1 MEIRNIHIVEVLYRH
16 INRAYRVIASP
27 SLTGRVGVGPLFG
40 LLLCLALLS
49 SCSDTFSSFF
59 GGEIEQ
65 GDEVVFNTLVP
76 DVKTSS
82 RSAMSEW
89 QEKVKAYKAVNRE
102 YTFNV
107 EMWKQGNGVATGTS
121 IYKPIS
127 TDENGEI
134 KYNADGT
141 LQAAE
146 GETPLY
152 WQDNVSKWGFKATTV
167 SSHDVEADQSDQ
179 EKWLFQDKLVG
190 YSYLPIWSGSD
201 DGGHETDNVNQINY
215 RTSKEWYVGNKAVAE
230 AASLMKEAD
239 YYKQIPLYLQHQ
251 RSWVTIILKAGE
263 GVTREALAFATS
275 EANIHTTI
283 YSYKEGA
290 STPFEIT
297 KAWSSEALINYDS
310 DKNGDAAT
318 GVSTTRYDAIVE
330 PHNFIAT
337 KESQEQD
344 IIARINVSN
353 QNFTFAAA
361 NDKNYNSFV
370 ADGGATEEVKKAM
383 QAYNLE
389 PGKHLTIT
397 ATLSRASRMVMIT
410 AWIED
415 WTETVTSTIC
425 DDYGQN
431 GDPILIQ
438 NEEQLIDFLTNTD
451 KNKPG
456 NVGLIVPNQLTLSS
470 DWDCTGG
477 GDAEKAYNLKATL
490 NLAGAKLNVSKQF
503 LNQIEGTGSLVNGEV
518 SVSDGFNGAA
528 AVASNNHGT
537 VERIR
542 ITTSGENTT
551 ARASKA
557 GVVVTNHG
565 TIYQCTSALPVYGTE
580 GFVGGIAATNLY
592 EAGTIPV
599 IDACTVTARVDGSA
613 DVTAGG
619 GIVGQAEGRVS
630 NNTFEYGMTLSQNGS
645 KFQNIIAAIGTSHD
659 GLTLHSNNSWPIDGN
674 YTITGSSVEIVNSY
688 LGQKYNA
695 VIDSQ
700 SELKTLLTSAYNQ
713 AGKTYRISGSFPV
726 NKDDGGTNWI
736 WGNDELNL
744 NYFKHDASSEGY
756 SHGNVKFKLD
766 GNDKTITL
774 TGSTNATMLFGTI
787 IGEVY
792 DLNLVLDKPM
802 HAARIMDKNHTD
814 VDTNTD
820 AIAALAYDVYG
831 TGKLSNITLKGSDDV
846 FIQSS
851 TPAGIAVWASEGGTL
866 VNCASNVKIRMEI
879 TSTGSEARRYAGGIV
894 ASAQKATISQC
905 KYYNNASNAITW
917 SDNNAKSSS
926 LYHYGGIVGGTSELA
941 DTEIKPLLVLNDCSS
956 WWTLPTFGELETIR
970 PTMGSLIGT
979 TRYHEGELVHS
990 AMAEGNAGNW
1000 WQGTV
1005 GAGRVVDGGTE
1016 LQAIGRKNSMAPT
1029 KPAGW

>member
-1 MEIRNIHIVEVLYRH
+1 
-16 INRAYRVIASP
+16 
-27 SLTGRVGVGPLFG
+27 
-40 LLLCLALLS
+40 
-49 SCSDTFSSFF
+49 
-59 GGEIEQ
+59 
-65 GDEVVFNTLVP
+65 
-76 DVKTSS
+76 
-82 RSAMSEW
+82 
-89 QEKVKAYKAVNRE
+89 
-102 YTFNV
+102 
-107 EMWKQGNGVATGTS
+107 
-121 IYKPIS
+121 
-127 TDENGEI
+127 
-134 KYNADGT
+134 
-141 LQAAE
+141 
-146 GETPLY
+146 
-152 WQDNVSKWGFKATTV
+152 
-167 SSHDVEADQSDQ
+167 
-179 EKWLFQDKLVG
+179 
-190 YSYLPIWSGSD
+190 
-201 DGGHETDNVNQINY
+201 
-215 RTSKEWYVGNKAVAE
+215 
-230 AASLMKEAD
+230 
-239 YYKQIPLYLQHQ
+239 
-251 RSWVTIILKAGE
+251 
-263 GVTREALAFATS
+263 
-275 EANIHTTI
+275 
-283 YSYKEGA
+283 
-290 STPFEIT
+290 
-297 KAWSSEALINYDS
+297 
-310 DKNGDAAT
+310 
-318 GVSTTRYDAIVE
+318 
-330 PHNFIAT
+330 
-337 KESQEQD
+337 
-344 IIARINVSN
+344 
-353 QNFTFAAA
+353 
-361 NDKNYNSFV
+361 
-370 ADGGATEEVKKAM
+370 VKKAM

-410 AWIED
+410 ARIED

-431 GDPILIQ
+431 GDPILIE
-438 NEEQLIDFLTNTD
+438 NETQLKDFLTNKD

-456 NVGLIVPNQLTLSS
+456 NVGLIVPNSLSLS
-470 DWDCTGG
+470 NEWDCSS
-477 GDAEKAYNLKATL
+477 YNLKATL
-490 NLAGAKLNVSKQF
+490 NLAGARLNVSKQF
-503 LNQIEGTGSLVNGEV
+503 LNKIEGTGSLVNGEV

-599 IDACTVTARVDGSA
+599 IDACTVTARVDGST

-630 NNTFEYGMTLSQNGS
+630 NNTFEYGMTLLQDHT
-645 KFQNIIAAIGTSHD
+645 KFQNIIAAVGENAS
-659 GLTLHSNNSWPIDGN
+659 GLTMHSNNSWPIVGD

-688 LGQKYNA
+688 VGQKYNA

-700 SELKTLLTSAYNQ
+700 TELKTLLTSTYNQ
-713 AGKTYRISGSFPV
+713 AGRTYRISGSFPV

-744 NYFKHDASSEGY
+744 NYFKPDAGGTYSS
-756 SHGNVKFKLD
+756 GNVRFKLD

-774 TGSTNATMLFGTI
+774 TGTTNATMLFGTI

-802 HAARIMDKNHTD
+802 VATRIMDKGHTD

-831 TGKLSNITLKGSDDV
+831 AGKLSNITLKGSGEV
-846 FIQSS
+846 YIQSS

-866 VNCASNVKIRMEI
+866 VNCASNVQIRMQL
-879 TSTGSEARRYAGGIV
+879 TTTGSEARHYAGGIV

-926 LYHYGGIVGGTSELA
+926 SYHYGGIVGGTSELA
-941 DTEIKPLLVLNDCSS
+941 DTDTKPLLVLNDCSS
-956 WWTLPTFGELETIR
+956 WWTLPTFSEDVTVR
-970 PTMGSLIGT
+970 PTVGSLIGT
-979 TRYHEGELVHS
+979 TRYHEGELVHT

-1005 GAGRVVDGGTE
+1005 GAGKLADGVTE

-1029 KPAGW
+1029 RPAGW

>member
-1 MEIRNIHIVEVLYRH
+1 MNNYFG
-16 INRAYRVIASP
+16 YTYK
-27 SLTGRVGVGPLFG
+27 SL
-40 LLLCLALLS
+40 LALVFLS
-49 SCSDTFSSFF
+49 VLAGCNDMVSSFF
-59 GGEIEQ
+59 EGGEIEE
-65 GDEVVFNTLVP
+65 GEAVAFTTMVP
-76 DVKTSS
+76 DADMYS
-82 RSAMSEW
+82 RSAQSEW
-89 QEKVKAYKAVNRE
+89 QEKMNAYKAVFRD
-102 YTFNV
+102 YTFNI
-107 EMWKQGNGVATGTS
+107 EMWKQGDDAATATSTYQPITTDKDGV
-121 IYKPIS
+121 K
-127 TDENGEI
+127 E
-134 KYNADGT
+134 YNKRGT
-141 LQAAE
+141 LQLAE
-146 GETPLY
+146 NEADLY
-152 WQDNVSKWGFKATTV
+152 WQDNVNNWGFKATTV
-167 SSHDVEADQSDQ
+167 SSTDIEADQSDQ
-179 EKWLFQDKLVG
+179 EKWLYQDKLVG
-190 YSYLPIWSGSD
+190 YSYLPIWNGD
-201 DGGHETDNVNQINY
+201 AETGKEQDNINNINY
-215 RTSKEWYVGNKAVAE
+215 RTSKQWYADNKKAKDL
-230 AASLMKEAD
+230 SGLMPESTEE
-239 YYKQIPLYLQHQ
+239 YKQIPLYLQHQ

-290 STPFEIT
+290 TTPFEVT

-337 KESQEQD
+337 KDSQEKD

-353 QNFTFAAA
+353 QNFTFAAN
-361 NDKNYNSFV
+361 NDFNYGDFV
-370 ADGGATEEVKKAM
+370 ADGTGTEAAKEAM
-383 QAYNLE
+383 KAYNLE

-431 GDPILIQ
+431 GDPILIN
-438 NEEQLIDFLTNTD
+438 NEEELKDFLTKTD

-456 NVGLIVPNQLTLSS
+456 NVGLIVPNTLTLSS
-470 DWDCTGG
+470 EWNCSS
-477 GDAEKAYNLKATL
+477 YNLKATL

-518 SVSDGFNGAA
+518 SVSDGFNDAA
-528 AVASNNHGT
+528 AIANNNHGT

-542 ITTSGENTT
+542 VTTSGENTT
-551 ARASKA
+551 AKATKA
-557 GVVVTNHG
+557 GVVVTNYG
-565 TIYQCTSALPVYGTE
+565 TVYQCTSALPVYGTT
-580 GFVGGIAATNLY
+580 GYVGGIAAQNLY
-592 EAGTIPV
+592 ETGTIPV
-599 IDACTVTARVDGSA
+599 IDACTVTARVDGSSG
-613 DVTAGG
+613 VTAGG

-630 NNTFEYGMTLSQNGS
+630 NNTFEYGMTLLQNHT
-645 KFQNIIAAIGTSHD
+645 KFKNIIAAVGTNTL
-659 GLTLHSNNSWPIDGN
+659 GLTMHSNNSWPIEGN
-674 YTITGSSVEIVNSY
+674 YTITGSQVEIVNSY
-688 LGQKYNA
+688 VGQKYNA
-695 VIDSQ
+695 VIDNQ
-700 SELKTLLTSAYNQ
+700 SELKTLLTSTYNQ
-713 AGKTYRISGSFPV
+713 AGSIYRIAGSFSV
-726 NKDDGGTNWI
+726 NKDAGGTNWI

-744 NYFKHDASSEGY
+744 NYFKTDAGGTYSS
-756 SHGNVKFKLD
+756 GNVKFKLD

-774 TGSTNATMLFGTI
+774 TGTTNATMLFGTI

-792 DLNLVLDKPM
+792 DLNLVLAKPM
-802 HAARIMDKNHTD
+802 HATRILDPNPPH

-831 TGKLSNITLKGSDDV
+831 AGKLSNITLKGSDAV
-846 FIQSS
+846 YIQSS

-866 VNCASNVKIRMEI
+866 VNCASNVKIKMQL
-879 TSTGSEARRYAGGIV
+879 TTTGSEARHYAGGIV

-905 KYYNNASNAITW
+905 KYYNGASNAITW
-917 SDNNAKSSS
+917 SDDNAKSSS

-941 DTEIKPLLVLNDCSS
+941 DTETKPLLVLNDCSS
-956 WWTLPTFGELETIR
+956 WWTLPTFGEGVTIR

-979 TRYHEGELVHS
+979 TRYHQGELVFT

-1005 GAGRVVDGGTE
+1005 GAGRLADGTTE
-1016 LQAIGRKNSMAPT
+1016 MQAIGVKNSMAPT

>member
-1 MEIRNIHIVEVLYRH
+1 MEE
-16 INRAYRVIASP
+16 
-27 SLTGRVGVGPLFG
+27 
-40 LLLCLALLS
+40 
-49 SCSDTFSSFF
+49 
-59 GGEIEQ
+59 GEA
-65 GDEVVFNTLVP
+65 VVFNTMVP
-76 DVKTSS
+76 DVKTTT

-89 QEKVKAYKAVNRE
+89 QKRVGAYKAVNRD

-107 EMWKQGNGVATGTS
+107 EMWKQGDGSATATS
-121 IYKPIS
+121 TYKPIW

-146 GETPLY
+146 GVTPLY

-167 SSHDVEADQSDQ
+167 SSNDVEADQSDQ
-179 EKWLFQDKLVG
+179 EKWLYQDKLVG
-190 YSYLPIWSGSD
+190 YSYLPIWNEETGR
-201 DGGHETDNVNQINY
+201 ETDNVNGFNY
-215 RTSKEWYVGNKAVAE
+215 RTSKEWYADNKTAKDL
-230 AASLMKEAD
+230 SGLMVESNED
-239 YYKQIPLYLQHQ
+239 YKKIPLYLQHQ

-263 GVTREALAFATS
+263 GVTREALAYATS
-275 EANIHTTI
+275 ADNIKATI
-283 YSYKEGA
+283 YSYKEGEK
-290 STPFEIT
+290 TPFEIT
-297 KAWSSEALINYDS
+297 KAWSSEYLIDYDS

-337 KESQEQD
+337 KESQEND

-353 QNFTFAAA
+353 QNFTFAAN
-361 NDKNYNSFV
+361 NDFNYGDFV
-370 ADGGATEEVKKAM
+370 AEGTGTEAAKEAM
-383 QAYNLE
+383 KAYNLE

-431 GDPILIQ
+431 GDPILIE
-438 NEEQLIDFLTNTD
+438 NEAQLKDFLTNTD

-456 NVGLIVPNQLTLSS
+456 NVGLIVPNRLLLSS
-470 DWDCTGG
+470 GWDCSS
-477 GDAEKAYNLKATL
+477 YNLKATL
-490 NLAGAKLNVSKQF
+490 NLAGAELSISKQF
-503 LNQIEGTGSLVNGEV
+503 LNQIEGTGSLVNGEI
-518 SVSDGFNGAA
+518 SVSDGFNDAA
-528 AVASNNHGT
+528 TVASNNHGT

-551 ARASKA
+551 AKATKA

-580 GFVGGIAATNLY
+580 GYVGGIAATNLY

-613 DVTAGG
+613 GVTAGG

-630 NNTFEYGMTLSQNGS
+630 NNTFEYGMTLLQDHT
-645 KFQNIIAAIGTSHD
+645 KFQNIIAAVGTNAS
-659 GLTLHSNNSWPIDGN
+659 GLTMHSNNSWPIDGN
-674 YTITGSSVEIVNSY
+674 YTITGSGVEIVNSY

-700 SELKTLLTSAYNQ
+700 SELKTLLTSTYNQ
-713 AGKTYRISGSFPV
+713 ADRTYRISGSFPV
-726 NKDDGGTNWI
+726 NKDAGDSNWI
-736 WGNDELNL
+736 WGTDKLKL
-744 NYFKHDASSEGY
+744 DYFKPDASGDY
-756 SHGNVKFKLD
+756 AHGNVKFKLD

-802 HAARIMDKNHTD
+802 RAARLMDENNIT

-894 ASAQKATISQC
+894 ASVQKATISQC
-905 KYYNNASNAITW
+905 KYYNSASNAITW
-917 SDNNAKSSS
+917 SDDNAKGST

-941 DTEIKPLLVLNDCSS
+941 DTETKPLLVLNDCSS
-956 WWTLPTFGELETIR
+956 WWTLPTFGEQETIR
-970 PTMGSLIGT
+970 PTMGSIIGT
-979 TRYHEGELVHS
+979 TRYHQGELVFT

-1005 GAGRVVDGGTE
+1005 GAGKLVDGVTE
-1016 LQAIGRKNSMAPT
+1016 LQAIGRKNSMAPS
-1029 KPAGW
+1029 KPTGW

>member
-1 MEIRNIHIVEVLYRH
+1 MNNYFG
-16 INRAYRVIASP
+16 YTYK
-27 SLTGRVGVGPLFG
+27 SL
-40 LLLCLALLS
+40 LALVFLS
-49 SCSDTFSSFF
+49 LLTSCSDAVSSFF
-59 GGEIEQ
+59 EGGEIEK
-65 GDEVVFNTLVP
+65 GEAVTFSTLVP
-76 DVKTSS
+76 DVSVSS
-82 RSAMSEW
+82 RSAQSDW

-102 YTFNV
+102 YTFNI
-107 EMWKQGNGVATGTS
+107 EMWKQGEGSVKGTS
-121 IYKPIS
+121 TYKPIS

-134 KYNADGT
+134 EYNKNGT

-146 GETPLY
+146 GEIPLY

-167 SSHDVEADQSDQ
+167 SSTDIEADQSDQ
-179 EKWLFQDKLVG
+179 EKWLYQDKLVG
-190 YSYLPIWSGSD
+190 YSYLPIWNGD
-201 DGGHETDNVNQINY
+201 AETGKEQDNINDINY
-215 RTSKEWYVGNKAVAE
+215 RTSKQWYADNKTAKE
-230 AASLMKEAD
+230 LSGLMVESNED
-239 YYKQIPLYLQHQ
+239 YKQIPLYLQHQ

-263 GVTREALAFATS
+263 GVTREALAYATS

-290 STPFEIT
+290 TTPFEIT
-297 KAWSSEALINYDS
+297 KAWSSEEFIKYDS

-337 KESQEQD
+337 KESQEKD

-353 QNFTFAAA
+353 QNFTFAAN
-361 NDKNYNSFV
+361 NDFNYGDFV
-370 ADGGATEEVKKAM
+370 ADGTGTEAAKEAM
-383 QAYNLE
+383 KAYNLE

-431 GDPILIQ
+431 GDPILIE
-438 NEEQLIDFLTNTD
+438 NEEQLKDFLTNTD

-456 NVGLIVPNQLTLSS
+456 NVGLIVPNQLTLSG
-470 DWDCTGG
+470 DWNCSS
-477 GDAEKAYNLKATL
+477 YNLKATL

-518 SVSDGFNGAA
+518 SVSDGFNDAA
-528 AVASNNHGT
+528 AIATNNHGT

-565 TIYQCTSALPVYGTE
+565 TVYQCTSALPVYGTE
-580 GFVGGIAATNLY
+580 GYVGGIAAQNLY

-599 IDACTVTARVDGSA
+599 IDACTVTARVDGSS
-613 DVTAGG
+613 DVIAGG

-630 NNTFEYGMTLSQNGS
+630 NNTFEYGMTLSQDHA
-645 KFQNIIAAIGTSHD
+645 KFQNIIAAVGTNSS
-659 GLTLHSNNSWPIDGN
+659 GLTMHSNNSWPIEGN
-674 YTITGSSVEIVNSY
+674 YTITGSQVEIVNSY
-688 LGQKYNA
+688 VGQKYNA
-695 VIDSQ
+695 VIDNQ
-700 SELKTLLTSAYNQ
+700 NELKKLLTSTYNQ
-713 AGKTYRISGSFPV
+713 AGRIYRIAGSFPV
-726 NKDDGGTNWI
+726 NKDEGDSNWI
-736 WGNDELNL
+736 WGTDKLKL
-744 NYFKHDASSEGY
+744 DYFKPDASGDY

-774 TGSTNATMLFGTI
+774 TGTTNATMLFGTI

-792 DLNLVLDKPM
+792 DLNLVLAKPM
-802 HAARIMDKNHTD
+802 VASRLMDENNHD

-820 AIAALAYDVYG
+820 AIAALAYDIYG
-831 TGKLSNITLKGSDDV
+831 TGKVSNITLKGGNDV
-846 FIQSS
+846 YIQSS

-866 VNCASNVKIRMEI
+866 INCASNVQIKMQI

-905 KYYNNASNAITW
+905 KYYNSASNAITW
-917 SDNNAKSSS
+917 SDDNAKSSS

-941 DTEIKPLLVLNDCSS
+941 DTETKPLLVLNDCSS
-956 WWTLPTFGELETIR
+956 WWTLPTFGGEETVR

-979 TRYHEGELVHS
+979 TRYHQGELVFT

-1005 GAGRVVDGGTE
+1005 GAGRLADGMTE